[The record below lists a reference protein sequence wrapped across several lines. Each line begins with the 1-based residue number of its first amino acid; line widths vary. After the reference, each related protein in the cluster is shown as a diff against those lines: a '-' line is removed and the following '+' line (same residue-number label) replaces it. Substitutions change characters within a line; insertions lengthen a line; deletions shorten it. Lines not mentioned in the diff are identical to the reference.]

1 MFQQL
6 RAAVTMLLAF
16 TVLTGVLYPLAI
28 TGVAWVMMQDEAL
41 GSLVKKDGKVVG
53 STLIGQSFTSER
65 YFHPRP
71 SATAG
76 PDPADPSKSV
86 DAPYNAAASTGS
98 NLGPITKKLIDRVQ
112 GSVDELRKEGISGP
126 IPVDAVTT
134 SSSGLDP
141 DISPQNALLQ
151 VARVAKAR
159 SIPEQRIR
167 ELVNAGVQ
175 HRALGVLGEP
185 HVNVLQ
191 LNLAL
196 DSLGAGS
203 DAISAK

>member
-1 MFQQL
+1 MLQQL
-6 RAAVTMLLAF
+6 RVAVVMLLGF
-16 TVLTGVLYPLAI
+16 TALTGILYPLAV
-28 TGVAWVMMQDEAL
+28 TGVAWVMMQDQAL
-41 GSLVKKDGKVVG
+41 GSLVRKDGKVIG
-53 STLIGQSFTSER
+53 SSLIGQSFASER

-71 SATAG
+71 SATSG
-76 PDPADPSKSV
+76 PDPADPSKTI

-112 GSVDELRKEGISGP
+112 GSVDELRKEGVGGP

-159 SIPEQRIR
+159 SLPEERLR
-167 ELVNAGVQ
+167 ALVNAEVAD
-175 HRALGVLGEP
+175 RALGVLGEP
-185 HVNVLQ
+185 RVNVLR

-196 DSLGAGS
+196 DSLAV
-203 DAISAK
+203 K

>member
-1 MFQQL
+1 MLQQL
-6 RAAVTMLLAF
+6 RVAVVMLLGF
-16 TVLTGVLYPLAI
+16 TALTGILYPLAV
-28 TGVAWVMMQDEAL
+28 TGVAWVMMQDQAL
-41 GSLVKKDGKVVG
+41 GSLVRKDGKVIG
-53 STLIGQSFTSER
+53 SSLIGQSFASER

-71 SATAG
+71 SATSG
-76 PDPADPSKSV
+76 PDPADPSKTI

-112 GSVDELRKEGISGP
+112 GSVDEIRKAGVGGP

-151 VARVAKAR
+151 VVRVAKAR
-159 SIPEQRIR
+159 SLPEDRVR
-167 ELVNAGVQ
+167 ALVNAEVQ
-175 HRALGVLGEP
+175 DRALGVLGEP
-185 HVNVLQ
+185 RINVLR

-196 DSLGAGS
+196 DSLAVQ
-203 DAISAK
+203 